1 MALFAIL
8 GVIAGIL
15 GFLPLLGSLH
25 ATKRV
30 TTTSNLSHAGALL
43 LGVLASFLILAGTL
57 IACVLVARDM
67 LLPFALGEVLTLS
80 AVAIAYGIYKLVRK

>member
-1 MALFAIL
+1 MVFFAIL
-8 GVIAGIL
+8 GVVAGIL
-15 GFLPLLGSLH
+15 GFLPLLGSLRL
-25 ATKRV
+25 TKHV

-57 IACVLVARDM
+57 IGCVVVARDM

-80 AVAIAYGIYKLVRK
+80 GIAIAYGIYKLVRK

>member
-25 ATKRV
+25 LTKKV

-43 LGVLASFLILAGTL
+43 LGVLLSFLILAGAL
-57 IACVLVARDM
+57 ILCVAVARDM

-80 AVAIAYGIYKLVRK
+80 CAAIAYGIYKLVRK